1 MVAIACGLL
10 ALGVVAFLISPLLD
24 DSKRDMQGQ
33 RQHVDN
39 LLKRKDFL
47 YSAIRELNIDY
58 NMGKLSAEDHKQLQS
73 EYMTEASGV
82 LDQLEHSGNG
92 KQHVTTLIEQAV
104 LDIRQKRAKT
114 PSVSESSTLADPQS
128 VVEPVPVTVDTGQV
142 SCDACG
148 TDNEADAN
156 FCIECGI
163 SLRWIACEACGEN
176 NKAHAKFCATCGETL
191 V

>member
-24 DSKRDMQGQ
+24 DSKRGMQGQ
-33 RQHVDN
+33 SQAVDD

-47 YSAIRELNIDY
+47 YRAIRELNFDH

-73 EYMTEASGV
+73 EYMTEASDV
-82 LDQLEHSGNG
+82 LDQLEHRGNG

-104 LDIRQKRAKT
+104 LDIRQERAKT
-114 PSVSESSTLADPQS
+114 PSVSEPATPADALPAI
-128 VVEPVPVTVDTGQV
+128 EPVTDAGQV

-156 FCIECGI
+156 FCIECGT
-163 SLRWIACEACGEN
+163 SLHWIACEACGEN
-176 NKAHAKFCATCGETL
+176 NKAHAKFCATCGEKF